1 MENRIDELFKRK
13 ERDILSVYYTAGF
26 PERDDTLPLAR
37 ALETS
42 GVDMLEIGMP
52 FSDPLADGPVIQQSS
67 EVAIRNGMCIEVL
80 FQQLS
85 ALRQLVTIPVVLM
98 GYYNPVLQYG
108 VKAFAERASAVG
120 VDGVIIPDLPL
131 DEYEANYQHLF
142 ETLNLRMIF
151 LITPQTT
158 EDRIRKIVQLSG
170 GFIYAVSSASVTG
183 SSGSAVSEREAYLKR
198 LASMDLKKPVL
209 VGFGIR
215 TREDRLCV
223 RPYAAGVIVGTAYI
237 KAISEGDT
245 DEQTYSFI
253 QNLQV

>member
-52 FSDPLADGPVIQQSS
+52 FSDPLADGPIIQQSS
-67 EVAIRNGMCIEVL
+67 EAAIRNGMCIEVL

-131 DEYEANYQHLF
+131 DEYEASYRHLF
-142 ETLNLRMIF
+142 ETLNLRIIF

-158 EDRIRKIVQLSG
+158 EDRIRKIAQLSG

-183 SSGSAVSEREAYLKR
+183 SSGSAVSERETYLKR

-215 TREDRLCV
+215 TREDRLGV

-245 DEQTYSFI
+245 NEQTYSFI